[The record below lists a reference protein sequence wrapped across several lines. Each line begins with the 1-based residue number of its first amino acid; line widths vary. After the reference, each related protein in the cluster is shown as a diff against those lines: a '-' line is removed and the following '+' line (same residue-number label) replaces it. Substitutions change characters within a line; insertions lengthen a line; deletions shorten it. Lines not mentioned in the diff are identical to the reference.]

1 MLIYIRDYDNWFL
14 NLKIKEVTIMA
25 VQMLNIEEA
34 LNLLD
39 LPSDTDEEKIRLE
52 LDKYNFMNG
61 TQYVLENQQKGMNV

>member
-61 TQYVLENQQKGMNV
+61 TQYVLENQ

>member
-1 MLIYIRDYDNWFL
+1 MLIYIRNYDNWFL

-61 TQYVLENQQKGMNV
+61 TQYVLENQ

>member
-1 MLIYIRDYDNWFL
+1 
-14 NLKIKEVTIMA
+14 MA

-61 TQYVLENQQKGMNV
+61 TQYVLENQ